1 MKILVYEATEIV
13 PIKGLYEWLG
23 DSGRIIFSND
33 DKKNFD
39 SKDVIR
45 LLGSINFDTVIFY
58 IPLSIQNQFVGLV
71 NSQFQITEW
80 QEDNT
85 VKFSIDDIG
94 LIGSRNALSSFFNK
108 MRLLVGL
115 RPKEK
120 YYDDKRLI
128 DDNNHIGKDSDY
140 FYKDS
145 KITRGKNMPTPTE
158 IKEFTDY
165 LDFVVEDSIGMD
177 GIFLYDVKTSN
188 PLYTSGRDP
197 ILGNMPMASFSA
209 LRNVG
214 RDMDRVAKE
223 ANRGK
228 LQYALFPLTEGI
240 IQVYWD
246 NIGGRI
252 FALGFVGADPEQ
264 LGALSVF
271 CDKHLPE
278 IKERL
283 GKVL

>member
-1 MKILVYEATEIV
+1 MKILVYETTEIV
-13 PIKGLYEWLG
+13 PIDGLYEWLG
-23 DSGRIIFSND
+23 DSGSIIFSNAD
-33 DKKNFD
+33 QAIQNFD
-39 SKDVIR
+39 SKEVIR

-58 IPLSIQNQFVGLV
+58 IPLSIQNQFVKLV
-71 NSQFQITEW
+71 NQQFNITEW

-85 VKFSIDDIG
+85 VKFSIDDIR
-94 LIGSRNALSSFFNK
+94 LIGKDVLSRFFEK
-108 MRLLVGL
+108 MRLIVGL
-115 RPKEK
+115 SPKKEC
-120 YYDDKRLI
+120 YDKKLI
-128 DDNNHIGKDSDY
+128 NYEVPNVSKLTIGNK
-140 FYKDS
+140 
-145 KITRGKNMPTPTE
+145 KNMPTPAD

-165 LDFVVEDSIGMD
+165 LDLVVEDSIGMD
-177 GIFLYDVKTSN
+177 GIFVYDVKTSK

-197 ILGNMPMASFSA
+197 ILGDMPMASFSA

-228 LQYALFPLTEGI
+228 LQYALFPLTEGM

-264 LGALSVF
+264 LGALNVF
-271 CDKHLPE
+271 CDKRLPD

-283 GKVL
+283 AKVL